1 MDISGSIPFVKMHGS
16 GNDFVVIRTP
26 QPALE
31 NIDLAEFTRRVCR
44 RAMSIGAD
52 GVILIS
58 DSDTADFHWRYINA
72 DGTDGDMCGN
82 GAMVGARFAV
92 DHNIAASNC
101 TFETA
106 SGPVQAEVNG
116 NKVTLNFIDAQ
127 WVASNLTFDALPGIS
142 FDRLMIG
149 VPHVVG
155 FMDDVDSVI
164 DLDGIGRSIR
174 QDDQLQPAGANVN
187 IVHRMN
193 ENTIRMRT
201 YERGV
206 EAETLACGT
215 GAVSSA
221 ITAVRRG
228 LVQQPVTVRVS
239 SGMDL
244 TVTWQGEA
252 DLFTNIKLGGT
263 ASVVARGEITREAL
277 SVCY

>member
-1 MDISGSIPFVKMHGS
+1 MRLSSSIQFVKMHGS

-26 QPALE
+26 ATALADV
-31 NIDLAEFTRRVCR
+31 DLAEFARGVCR
-44 RAMSIGAD
+44 RGMSIGAD

-58 DSDTADFHWRYINA
+58 PSEIADFQWRYINA

-82 GAMVGARFAV
+82 GAMVGARYAV
-92 DHNIAASNC
+92 DHGIAPENC

-106 SGPVQAEVNG
+106 AGIIRAQVAGAHVALEM
-116 NKVTLNFIDAQ
+116 IDAQ
-127 WVASNLTFDALPGIS
+127 WQQGDLRFDKLPGID

-155 FMDDVDSVI
+155 ILEDVDALT
-164 DLDGIGRSIR
+164 DLDLIGRSIR
-174 QDDQLQPAGANVN
+174 YDPQLMPAGANVN
-187 IVHRMN
+187 IAHVINGH
-193 ENTIRMRT
+193 TIRMRT

-215 GAVSSA
+215 GSVCSA
-221 ITAVRRG
+221 IVAVRRG

-244 TVTWQGEA
+244 TVSWRA
-252 DLFTNIKLGGT
+252 DGDRMTDIRLAGT
-263 ASVVARGEITREAL
+263 ARVVARGEILPEAIL
-277 SVCY
+277 